1 MPGRWID
8 PGRARPFSASAGTKA
23 MPVKASDDNPEKAR
37 RFREAALP
45 FLDDVYTLARYLLR
59 DAADAE
65 DAVQECFLRAFK
77 HFGSYR
83 GPAMKPWL
91 FAILR
96 NVCRAEYA
104 RRATTPTSPIEDVPE
119 SAEQAPLWH
128 EVQETPEAQLLRRW
142 DSDTVRRLIATLA
155 EPFRETFVLREI
167 QNLSYREIADVAEV
181 PVGTVM
187 SRLARARAMLRSAW
201 MAEEEQPK

>member
-1 MPGRWID
+1 MPGRWI
-8 PGRARPFSASAGTKA
+8 PAGRAPVISTNAGQSA
-23 MPVKASDDNPEKAR
+23 MPVNAANDDPEKAR
-37 RFREAALP
+37 RFRDAALP
-45 FLDDVYTLARYLLR
+45 HLDDVYTLARYLLR

-65 DAVQECFLRAFK
+65 DAVQECYLRALK
-77 HFGSYR
+77 HFDSYR

-96 NVCRAEYA
+96 NVCRAEFA
-104 RRATTPTSPIEDVPE
+104 RRASSPTAPIEDVPE
-119 SAEQAPLWH
+119 DAAQTPLWH
-128 EVQETPEAQLLRRW
+128 DAPETPEAQMLHRW
-142 DSDTVRRLIATLA
+142 DASTIRRLVEALA

-167 QNLSYREIADVAEV
+167 HELSYREIADVVGA

-201 MAEEEQPK
+201 MAEE

>member
-1 MPGRWID
+1 MPI
-8 PGRARPFSASAGTKA
+8 KA
-23 MPVKASDDNPEKAR
+23 ADDDLEKAR

-45 FLDDVYTLARYLLR
+45 YLDDAYTLARYLLR
-59 DAADAE
+59 NATDAE
-65 DAVQECFLRAFK
+65 DAVQECYLRAFR
-77 HFGSYR
+77 HFDSYR

-104 RRATTPTSPIEDVPE
+104 RRASSPTQTIEDVPE
-119 SAEQAPLWH
+119 KAEQTPLWS
-128 EVQETPEAQLLRRW
+128 ESPETPEAQILRQR
-142 DSDTVRRLIATLA
+142 DASTIRRLVSALT

-167 QNLSYREIADVAEV
+167 ENLSYREIADVEEV

-201 MAEEEQPK
+201 LAEQEPTK

>member
-1 MPGRWID
+1 
-8 PGRARPFSASAGTKA
+8 
-23 MPVKASDDNPEKAR
+23 MPVKIVDNDPEQAR
-37 RFREAALP
+37 RFRELALP
-45 FLDDVYTLARYLLR
+45 HLDDVYTLARYLLR
-59 DAADAE
+59 DAADAD
-65 DAVQECFLRAFK
+65 DAVQECYLRALK
-77 HFGSYR
+77 HFHTYR
-83 GPAMKPWL
+83 GPAIKPWL

-96 NVCRAEYA
+96 NVCHAEYA
-104 RRATTPTSPIEDVPE
+104 RRATAAVPSVDDLPE
-119 SAEQAPLWH
+119 SAEQTPLWH

>member
-1 MPGRWID
+1 MSGPWIPAGRTYSTSLQ
-8 PGRARPFSASAGTKA
+8 AEQKA
-23 MPVKASDDNPEKAR
+23 MPVTAANDDPERAR

-45 FLDDVYTLARYLLR
+45 YLDDVYTLARYLLR
-59 DAADAE
+59 DATDAE
-65 DAVQECFLRAFK
+65 DAVQECYLRALK
-77 HFGSYR
+77 HFDSYR

-96 NVCRAEYA
+96 NVCRAEFA
-104 RRATTPTSPIEDVPE
+104 RRASSPTAPIEDVPE
-119 SAEQAPLWH
+119 DAAQTPLWH
-128 EVQETPEAQLLRRW
+128 DAPETPEAQMLHRW
-142 DSDTVRRLIATLA
+142 DASTIRRLVEALA

-167 QNLSYREIADVAEV
+167 HELSYREIADVVGA

-201 MAEEEQPK
+201 MAEE

>member
-1 MPGRWID
+1 
-8 PGRARPFSASAGTKA
+8 
-23 MPVKASDDNPEKAR
+23 MPVNAANDDPEKAR
-37 RFREAALP
+37 RFRDAALP
-45 FLDDVYTLARYLLR
+45 HLDDVYTLARYLLR

-65 DAVQECFLRAFK
+65 DAVQECYLRALK
-77 HFGSYR
+77 HFDSYR

-96 NVCRAEYA
+96 NVCRAEFA
-104 RRATTPTSPIEDVPE
+104 RRASSPTAPIEDVPE
-119 SAEQAPLWH
+119 DAAQTPLWH
-128 EVQETPEAQLLRRW
+128 DAPETPEAQMLRRW
-142 DSDTVRRLIATLA
+142 DASTIRRLVEALA

-167 QNLSYREIADVAEV
+167 HELSYREIADVVGA

-201 MAEEEQPK
+201 MAEE

>member
-1 MPGRWID
+1 
-8 PGRARPFSASAGTKA
+8 

-45 FLDDVYTLARYLLR
+45 LLDDVYTLARYLLR
-59 DAADAE
+59 DASDAE
-65 DAVQECFLRAFK
+65 DAAQECYLRAFK
-77 HFGSYR
+77 HFDSYR

-104 RRATTPTSPIEDVPE
+104 RRATTPTSPIEDVPQ

-167 QNLSYREIADVAEV
+167 QNLSYREIAAVAEV